1 MDGADAEDTA
11 VQDFLQILEEHRKNC
26 EKQGKY
32 VEAEIAKNR
41 LEELK
46 LHEENRRREAMRS
59 RQIAER
65 LGVEEAHML
74 EFQQFNIVWDK
85 KMAEYEHH
93 AQELVEAMKERHAS
107 ELRDFQ
113 STLLQKQQRPKF
125 SRELLNLRRIQEH
138 LAKQKDYT
146 EAHKIK
152 LKCDALEA
160 WELEKWQNSKQQE
173 MFQREA
179 KFKHQK
185 QQELIALQKRI
196 HTGREE
202 QKKQR
207 QMDLERLLQR
217 YQNVKSELEA
227 QQNLERIRAER
238 MSASGQWQWGAAVE
252 QKPVREVRLHVPDG
266 IVAPP
271 PAALGQQVQLV
282 HHALREAQVPRE
294 LGSGAL

>member
-1 MDGADAEDTA
+1 MRIRNELQLSARCDSASGANMDEGTEDSA

-26 EKQGKY
+26 ERQGKY

-46 LHEENRRREAMRS
+46 LHEENRRKEAMRS

-74 EFQQFNIVWDK
+74 EFQQFNMVWDK
-85 KMAEYEHH
+85 KMTEYERH
-93 AQELVEAMKERHAS
+93 AEELVEAMKERHAA

-113 STLLQKQQRPKF
+113 SNLLQKQQRPKF
-125 SRELLNLRRIQEH
+125 SRELLNLRKIQEH

-160 WELEKWQNSKQQE
+160 WELEKWQNGKQQE

-185 QQELIALQKRI
+185 QQELIALQKRVQ
-196 HTGREE
+196 TGREE

-238 MSASGQWQWGAAVE
+238 MASSGQWQWGSTTQKAGTVQAA
-252 QKPVREVRLHVPDG
+252 
-266 IVAPP
+266 
-271 PAALGQQVQLV
+271 
-282 HHALREAQVPRE
+282 
-294 LGSGAL
+294 

>member
-1 MDGADAEDTA
+1 MSQEQGPEESA
-11 VQDFLQILEEHRKNC
+11 VADFLQILEEHRKNC
-26 EKQGKY
+26 ERQGKY

-46 LHEENRRREAMRS
+46 MHEENRRKEAMRS

-74 EFQQFNIVWDK
+74 EFQQFNIIWDK
-85 KMAEYEHH
+85 KMAEYEQH
-93 AQELVEAMKERHAS
+93 AADLVEAMKERHAA

-113 STLLQKQQRPKF
+113 GALLQRQARPKF

-138 LAKQKDYT
+138 LARQKDYT

-173 MFQREA
+173 MYQREA
-179 KFKHQK
+179 KFKHSK
-185 QQELIALQKRI
+185 QNELVALQKRI
-196 HTGREE
+196 QTGREE

-227 QQNLERIRAER
+227 QQNLERIKAER
-238 MSASGQWQWGAAVE
+238 MASSGQWNWGSTTTKA
-252 QKPVREVRLHVPDG
+252 G
-266 IVAPP
+266 
-271 PAALGQQVQLV
+271 
-282 HHALREAQVPRE
+282 AQI
-294 LGSGAL
+294 SA

>member
-1 MDGADAEDTA
+1 MESAEDSA
-11 VQDFLQILEEHRKNC
+11 VADFLQILEEHRKNC
-26 EKQGKY
+26 ERQGKY

-46 LHEENRRREAMRS
+46 LHEENRRKEAMRS
-59 RQIAER
+59 RQLAER

-74 EFQQFNIVWDK
+74 EYQQFNMDWDR
-85 KMAEYEHH
+85 KMGEYETH
-93 AQELVEAMKERHAS
+93 ANELVEAMRERHKA
-107 ELRDFQ
+107 ELREFQ
-113 STLLQKQQRPKF
+113 ESLLQKQQRPKF

-160 WELEKWQNSKQQE
+160 WELEKWKNQKQQE

-196 HTGREE
+196 QTGREE

-207 QMDLERLLQR
+207 ELDLERLLQR
-217 YQNVKSELEA
+217 YRNVKNELEA
-227 QQNLERIRAER
+227 QQNLERIRMER
-238 MSASGQWQWGAAVE
+238 MTQGAMAV
-252 QKPVREVRLHVPDG
+252 
-266 IVAPP
+266 
-271 PAALGQQVQLV
+271 
-282 HHALREAQVPRE
+282 
-294 LGSGAL
+294 

>member
-1 MDGADAEDTA
+1 MG
-11 VQDFLQILEEHRKNC
+11 EHRKNC
-26 EKQGKY
+26 ERQGKY
-32 VEAEIAKNR
+32 VEAEI
-41 LEELK
+41 
-46 LHEENRRREAMRS
+46 EENRRKEAMCS

-74 EFQQFNIVWDK
+74 EFQQFNMVWDK
-85 KMAEYEHH
+85 KMTEYERH
-93 AQELVEAMKERHAS
+93 AEELVEAMKERHAA

-113 STLLQKQQRPKF
+113 SNLLQKQQRPKF
-125 SRELLNLRRIQEH
+125 SRELLNLRKIQEH

-160 WELEKWQNSKQQE
+160 WELEKWQNSKQQ
-173 MFQREA
+173 A
-179 KFKHQK
+179 KFQHQK

-238 MSASGQWQWGAAVE
+238 MSASGQWQWGAQTSMV
-252 QKPVREVRLHVPDG
+252 KTG
-266 IVAPP
+266 
-271 PAALGQQVQLV
+271 GKKK
-282 HHALREAQVPRE
+282 
-294 LGSGAL
+294 

>member
-1 MDGADAEDTA
+1 LKLCRFNIVVNARQYKRREQAEMEDASEDSA

-26 EKQGKY
+26 ERQGKY

-46 LHEENRRREAMRS
+46 LHEENRRKEAMRS

-85 KMAEYEHH
+85 KMAEYEQH
-93 AQELVEAMKERHAS
+93 ADELVEAMRVRSYSACVFARLESSPSYCFVSQERHQG
-107 ELRDFQ
+107 ELREFQ
-113 STLLQKQQRPKF
+113 RKLLGKQQKPKF
-125 SRELLNLRRIQEH
+125 SRELLNLRKIQEH

-146 EAHKIK
+146 EAHKMK
-152 LKCDALEA
+152 LKSDALEA
-160 WELEKWQNSKQQE
+160 WELEKWRNLKQQE

-179 KFKHQK
+179 KFKHRQ
-185 QQELIALQKRI
+185 QQELLALQKRI
-196 HTGREE
+196 QTGREE

-207 QMDLERLLQR
+207 QLDLERLLQR

-227 QQNLERIRAER
+227 QQNLERIRADR
-238 MSASGQWQWGAAVE
+238 FAAQQAAS
-252 QKPVREVRLHVPDG
+252 
-266 IVAPP
+266 
-271 PAALGQQVQLV
+271 
-282 HHALREAQVPRE
+282 
-294 LGSGAL
+294 SGKK

>member
-1 MDGADAEDTA
+1 
-11 VQDFLQILEEHRKNC
+11 
-26 EKQGKY
+26 
-32 VEAEIAKNR
+32 
-41 LEELK
+41 
-46 LHEENRRREAMRS
+46 
-59 RQIAER
+59 
-65 LGVEEAHML
+65 ML
-74 EFQQFNIVWDK
+74 EFQQFNMVWDK
-85 KMAEYEHH
+85 KMTEYERH
-93 AQELVEAMKERHAS
+93 AEELVEAMKERHAA

-113 STLLQKQQRPKF
+113 SNLLQKQQRPKF
-125 SRELLNLRRIQEH
+125 SRELLNLRKIQEH

-160 WELEKWQNSKQQE
+160 WELEKWQNGKQQE

-185 QQELIALQKRI
+185 QQELIALQKRVQ
-196 HTGREE
+196 TGREE

-238 MSASGQWQWGAAVE
+238 MASSGQWNWGSTTKSGTVLAA
-252 QKPVREVRLHVPDG
+252 
-266 IVAPP
+266 
-271 PAALGQQVQLV
+271 
-282 HHALREAQVPRE
+282 
-294 LGSGAL
+294 

>member
-1 MDGADAEDTA
+1 MDWD
-11 VQDFLQILEEHRKNC
+11 RKMGDY
-26 EKQGKY
+26 ELRASEI
-32 VEAEIAKNR
+32 VETMRDRHKS
-41 LEELK
+41 ELK
-46 LHEENRRREAMRS
+46 D
-59 RQIAER
+59 
-65 LGVEEAHML
+65 
-74 EFQQFNIVWDK
+74 FQQN
-85 KMAEYEHH
+85 
-93 AQELVEAMKERHAS
+93 
-107 ELRDFQ
+107 
-113 STLLQKQQRPKF
+113 LLQKQQRPKF
-125 SRELLNLRRIQEH
+125 SRELLNLRKIQEH

-238 MSASGQWQWGAAVE
+238 FAA
-252 QKPVREVRLHVPDG
+252 QQ
-266 IVAPP
+266 
-271 PAALGQQVQLV
+271 AAQSVK
-282 HHALREAQVPRE
+282 RK
-294 LGSGAL
+294 

>member
-1 MDGADAEDTA
+1 
-11 VQDFLQILEEHRKNC
+11 
-26 EKQGKY
+26 
-32 VEAEIAKNR
+32 
-41 LEELK
+41 
-46 LHEENRRREAMRS
+46 MRS

-74 EFQQFNIVWDK
+74 EFQQFNMVWDK
-85 KMAEYEHH
+85 KMTEYERH
-93 AQELVEAMKERHAS
+93 AEELVEAMKERHAA

-113 STLLQKQQRPKF
+113 SNLLQKQQRPKF
-125 SRELLNLRRIQEH
+125 SRELLNLRKIQEH

-238 MSASGQWQWGAAVE
+238 MSASGQWQWGAQTAMV
-252 QKPVREVRLHVPDG
+252 KTG
-266 IVAPP
+266 GKAK
-271 PAALGQQVQLV
+271 A
-282 HHALREAQVPRE
+282 
-294 LGSGAL
+294 

>member
-1 MDGADAEDTA
+1 MQDANEDSA

-46 LHEENRRREAMRS
+46 LHEENRRKEAMRS

-85 KMAEYEHH
+85 KMNEYEQHV
-93 AQELVEAMKERHAS
+93 EEMVEAMRERHQG
-107 ELRDFQ
+107 ELREFQ
-113 STLLQKQQRPKF
+113 RKLLGKQHKPKW
-125 SRELLNLRRIQEH
+125 SRELLNLRKIQEH

-146 EAHKIK
+146 EAHKMK
-152 LKCDALEA
+152 LKSDALEA
-160 WELEKWQNSKQQE
+160 WELEKWRNLKQQE

-179 KFKHQK
+179 KFKHRQ
-185 QQELIALQKRI
+185 QQELLALQKRI
-196 HTGREE
+196 QTGREE

-227 QQNLERIRAER
+227 QQNLERIRADR
-238 MSASGQWQWGAAVE
+238 FAAQQAAQSG
-252 QKPVREVRLHVPDG
+252 KRK
-266 IVAPP
+266 
-271 PAALGQQVQLV
+271 
-282 HHALREAQVPRE
+282 
-294 LGSGAL
+294 